1 MSFINLDSIRKRVAD
16 LADSAAEIASQTGQ
30 LASDAAQKAGTLAAD
45 VKKAIDENET
55 IQSARRTVVDTAE
68 SVGGSIAAGADAA
81 KSKVSEWGADVG
93 ELFVDKIKRLCATID
108 YDKTIADVQ
117 RVGAEKN
124 IKVDALVD
132 FLTKLKNFSSDGD

>member
-1 MSFINLDSIRKRVAD
+1 MSFINIDSIRKRVAD
-16 LADSAAEIASQTGQ
+16 LADSAADSARKAGFR
-30 LASDAAQKAGTLAAD
+30 AADAAQKAGELAAGA
-45 VKKAIDENET
+45 KKAIDENKT
-55 IQSARRTVVDTAE
+55 IQNARRTVVDTAE
-68 SVGGSIAAGADAA
+68 SVGGSIATGAGAA

-93 ELFVDKIKRLCATID
+93 EFFVDKIKRLCATID